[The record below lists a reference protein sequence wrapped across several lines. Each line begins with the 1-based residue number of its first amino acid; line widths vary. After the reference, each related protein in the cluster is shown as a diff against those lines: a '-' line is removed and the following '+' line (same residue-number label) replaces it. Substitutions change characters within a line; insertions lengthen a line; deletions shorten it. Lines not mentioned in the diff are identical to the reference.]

1 MAINVMSAKTYKPQ
15 DEYLKVFV
23 MGDFGTGKS
32 VFAST
37 FPTPG
42 FIFNMDRKI
51 GIYREKEFDYTEY
64 DLSPAGWIQYENDHR
79 EIMKIAKT
87 GRYETIII
95 DSTTSMSDLAMERA
109 LSLDPKRSAT
119 EGPVWNVHYQMVRNL
134 MEPKFRQLISL
145 DCNIVVIA
153 HLQLKTD
160 EEGIVISADPML
172 TGQLAVKVPG
182 YFEECY
188 RATTQGASAGASG
201 TQYVMQTIT
210 KGVYKARSGLSAEYR
225 ILPDYIPNNYASV
238 MSAYKKG
245 LTELGKKRAARAAAM
260 QKAKESSATSQPQRE
275 TTAEPTKTETTQPT
289 TQTNQK

>member
-1 MAINVMSAKTYKPQ
+1 MALNVMSAKAYKPQ

-42 FIFNMDRKI
+42 FVFNLDKKI
-51 GIYREKEFDYTEY
+51 SIYRDKDFDYVEY
-64 DLSPAGWIQYENDHR
+64 DLSPAGWVQYENDHR
-79 EIMKIAKT
+79 EIMKIART
-87 GRYETIII
+87 GKYETIIL
-95 DSTTSMSDLAMERA
+95 DSTTSMGDLAMERA

-119 EGPVWNVHYQMVRNL
+119 DGPVWNVHYQMVRNL

-145 DCNIVVIA
+145 DCNVVVIA

-160 EEGIVISADPML
+160 EDGVVISADPML

-188 RATTQGASAGASG
+188 RATTQGAAASG
-201 TQYVMQTIT
+201 GSQYVLQTIT
-210 KGVYKARSGLSAEYR
+210 KGIYKARSGLSAEYR
-225 ILPDYIPNNYASV
+225 ILPDYIPNNYKAV
-238 MSAYKKG
+238 MTAYRKG
-245 LTELGKKRAARAAAM
+245 LQELGKKRAARAAEL
-260 QKAKESSATSQPQRE
+260 QKAKALREESSAATSEEKAKPEQ
-275 TTAEPTKTETTQPT
+275 TT
-289 TQTNQK
+289 TN